1 MGMMPQQG
9 SWQAHD
15 SLRWLGKEAP
25 RYTSYPSAHHFGDL
39 SGDTYG
45 KWLATLKPKH
55 SVGLYLHV
63 PFCEEMCWFCGCNTH
78 ITRRYDPVESYVDRL
93 IEEIAMIGRH
103 LGFRPRVHGLH
114 FGGGSP
120 GIMTPYTLDRLMTAL
135 HDQFS
140 IQPGAEI
147 SIELDPRRITL
158 EKAEA
163 YAAHGF
169 NRVSLGVQDTQAK
182 VQQAINRVQPIAM
195 IADRVALLRR
205 QGLDAIGL
213 DLIYGL
219 PFQTCESI
227 QATLDDVHRLGADRI
242 SAFSYAHVPWV
253 KKHQTLIDTAALPSI
268 EDKAAQY
275 LLIDAVL
282 QAQGYVAI
290 GIDHFAKPEDGLA
303 RALAG
308 HTLRRNFMGYTDQPN
323 DRLIAFGASSISEL
337 DRGLAQNIPQSTT
350 YQGAVARGELPTK
363 RGWTYRGDD
372 LVRKA
377 LISELMCYFTA
388 DTGVIA
394 TAHGLDESYFD
405 DDMTRLDEYT
415 EAGLIE
421 VDGRRITFVSPL
433 KMLVRSVACVFDT
446 YARDADGGNRY
457 SKVA

>member
-9 SWQAHD
+9 SWQMHD
-15 SLRWLGKEAP
+15 SLHWLGKEAP

-39 SGDTYG
+39 AADTYAG
-45 KWLATLKPKH
+45 WLATLKPED

-93 IEEIAMIGRH
+93 MAEIAMIGDQ
-103 LGFRPRVHGLH
+103 LGFRPKVHGIH

-120 GIMTPYTLDRLMTAL
+120 GIMTPQTLDRLMKAVHT
-135 HDQFS
+135 QFA

-147 SIELDPRRITL
+147 SIELDPRHITV

-169 NRVSLGVQDTQAK
+169 NRVSLGVQDTQPQ
-182 VQQAINRVQPIAM
+182 VQQAINRIQPIAM

-205 QGLDAIGL
+205 QGLDAIGI

-219 PFQTCESI
+219 PFQTCDSI
-227 QATLDDVHRLGADRI
+227 QATLDDVRRLGADRI

-268 EDKAAQY
+268 ADKAAQY
-275 LLIDAVL
+275 LLIDKVL
-282 QAQGYVAI
+282 QTQGYVAI
-290 GIDHFAKPEDGLA
+290 GIDHFAKPDDGLA

-337 DRGLAQNIPQSTT
+337 DQGLAQNIPQSTT
-350 YQGAVARGELPTK
+350 YQATLARGEMPTK
-363 RGWTYRGDD
+363 RGWAYRGDD
-372 LVRKA
+372 AVRKA

-388 DTGVIA
+388 DAGAVA
-394 TAHGLDESYFD
+394 RSHGLDDDYFD
-405 DDMTRLDEYT
+405 ADMAGLAEFAA
-415 EAGLIE
+415 AGLIE
-421 VDGRRITFVSPL
+421 IDGRRITFVSPL
-433 KMLVRSVACVFDT
+433 KMLVRSVACVFDV
-446 YARDADGGNRY
+446 YAREAEGGNRY